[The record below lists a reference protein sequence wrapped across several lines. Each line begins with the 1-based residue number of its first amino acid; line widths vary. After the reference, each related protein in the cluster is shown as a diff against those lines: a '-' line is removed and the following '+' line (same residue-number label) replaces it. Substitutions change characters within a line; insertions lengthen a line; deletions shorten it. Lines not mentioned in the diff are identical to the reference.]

1 MWLCGLCSVVVSA
14 RTGFPSTLSPPFL
27 LQSKLSKWAGGQ
39 KRARFKW
46 TAKKSRFKKDW
57 KNVQMQKERKKM
69 GRDPVIG
76 TFSASLCPFIS
87 ICRSR
92 LILAE
97 EIGLFLT
104 LPFKLSQYVHF
115 QDQLIPALT
124 YWPRKQVYIR
134 QGGCC
139 LTWKSRFQRQ
149 VGTRQGNLTRPAAS
163 HSTLF

>member
-27 LQSKLSKWAGGQ
+27 LQSKLSKWAGGAKEGQIQMDCEKKQIQ
-39 KRARFKW
+39 KGLEKCPNANRAQ
-46 TAKKSRFKKDW
+46 KSA
-57 KNVQMQKERKKM
+57 Q
-69 GRDPVIG
+69 DPVLG
-76 TFSASLCPFIS
+76 TFSASLGPFIS
-87 ICRSR
+87 ICRPR

-124 YWPRKQVYIR
+124 YWPRKQVYNG

-139 LTWKSRFQRQ
+139 LT
-149 VGTRQGNLTRPAAS
+149 
-163 HSTLF
+163 

>member
-1 MWLCGLCSVVVSA
+1 MGCACGCVGCVVWLCWRGQVS
-14 RTGFPSTLSPPFL
+14 RPLSPRP
-27 LQSKLSKWAGGQ
+27 SSSSLSSPNGPGGAKEGQIQMDCEKKQIQ
-39 KRARFKW
+39 KGLEKCPNANRAQ
-46 TAKKSRFKKDW
+46 KSA
-57 KNVQMQKERKKM
+57 Q
-69 GRDPVIG
+69 DPVLG
-76 TFSASLCPFIS
+76 TFSASIGPFIS
-87 ICRSR
+87 ICRPR

-139 LTWKSRFQRQ
+139 LT
-149 VGTRQGNLTRPAAS
+149 
-163 HSTLF
+163 

>member
-1 MWLCGLCSVVVSA
+1 M
-14 RTGFPSTLSPPFL
+14 
-27 LQSKLSKWAGGQ
+27 SKLNRAQ
-39 KRARFKW
+39 KLA
-46 TAKKSRFKKDW
+46 
-57 KNVQMQKERKKM
+57 Q
-69 GRDPVIG
+69 DPVLG
-76 TFSASLCPFIS
+76 TFSASLGPFIS
-87 ICRSR
+87 ICRPR

-139 LTWKSRFQRQ
+139 LT
-149 VGTRQGNLTRPAAS
+149 
-163 HSTLF
+163 